1 MSHQTSGIL
10 HPESEIRP
18 TGNGAKKTVL
28 FKPRDYVI
36 KKINQTILMKSFI
49 TLISLFL
56 FIGCGE
62 QSEQT
67 QEQEQAPRD
76 TTAHQKE
83 TVGSIEQMEP
93 ELSQLLDTDAQLEVL
108 GKGYEWSEGPVWVE
122 EHQFLLFS
130 DIPNNV
136 IHKWEEGEDVTE
148 YLKPAGY
155 TGEEERGG
163 ELGSNGLIIG
173 QDGSLILA
181 QHGDRRIA
189 RMDAP
194 LIDPEPNF
202 VTLAD
207 SFKNKKLNTPNDL
220 IQHSN
225 GSIYFTDPPYGF
237 EQRGDDPAQE
247 LDFQG
252 VYRLTSSGEVE
263 LVTDELFRPNGV
275 ALSPDERT
283 LYVGNSGSEEPIW
296 MAFDV
301 AEDGSTSNGRVFL
314 DPKEVV
320 DEPGGPDGMDVD
332 ADGNI
337 YSTGPGGVW
346 VITPEAKVLGII
358 RTGRATSN
366 CTIGNNGKMLYIT
379 ADDYL
384 LRLPLK

>member
-1 MSHQTSGIL
+1 
-10 HPESEIRP
+10 
-18 TGNGAKKTVL
+18 
-28 FKPRDYVI
+28 
-36 KKINQTILMKSFI
+36 MKLFI

-62 QSEQT
+62 QSEQA
-67 QEQEQAPRD
+67 QEQEQATQD
-76 TTAHQKE
+76 TTTYKM
-83 TVGSIEQMEP
+83 VGSIEQMEP

-108 GKGYEWSEGPVWVE
+108 GEGYEWSEGPVWVE

-136 IHKWEEGEDVTE
+136 IHKWKEGEGVSE

-155 TGEEERGG
+155 TGQEERGG

-194 LIDPEPNF
+194 LTDPQPNF

-207 SFKNKKLNTPNDL
+207 SFNNKKLNTPNDL
-220 IQHSN
+220 VQHSN

-247 LDFQG
+247 LDLQG
-252 VYRLTSSGEVE
+252 VYRLDPSGEVT
-263 LVTDELFRPNGV
+263 LVTKELHRPNGV
-275 ALSPDERT
+275 ALSPDEQT

-301 AEDGSTSNGRVFL
+301 AKDGSTSNGRVFL

-332 ADGNI
+332 TDGNI

-346 VITPEAKVLGII
+346 VITPEANVLGII

>member
-1 MSHQTSGIL
+1 M
-10 HPESEIRP
+10 R
-18 TGNGAKKTVL
+18 L
-28 FKPRDYVI
+28 F
-36 KKINQTILMKSFI
+36 F
-49 TLISLFL
+49 TLLTLCLI
-56 FIGCGE
+56 IGCGE
-62 QSEQT
+62 QSEQNESA
-67 QEQEQAPRD
+67 EQEAAQD
-76 TTAHQKE
+76 TTRKM
-83 TVGSIEQMEP
+83 VGSIEQLQP
-93 ELSQLLDTDAQLEVL
+93 ELSELLDVEARLEVL
-108 GKGYEWSEGPVWVE
+108 GEGYEWSEGPVWVE
-122 EHQFLLFS
+122 AHQFLLFS

-136 IHKWEEGEDVTE
+136 IHKWQEGEGVTE

-163 ELGSNGLIIG
+163 EKGSNGLIIG
-173 QDGSLILA
+173 NDGSLLLA

-194 LIDPEPNF
+194 LADPKPNF

-207 SFKNKKLNTPNDL
+207 SFNNQKINTPNDL
-220 IQHSN
+220 VQHSN
-225 GSIYFTDPPYGF
+225 GSIYYTDPPYGF

-252 VYRLTSSGEVE
+252 VYRITPSSEIE
-263 LVTDELFRPNGV
+263 LVTDELYRPNGV
-275 ALSPDERT
+275 ALSPDEKT
-283 LYVGNSGSEEPIW
+283 LYVGNSGTEEPIW
-296 MAFDV
+296 LAFDV
-301 AEDGSTSNGRVFL
+301 ADDGSTSNGRVFL

-346 VITPEAKVLGII
+346 VITPEAEVLGII
-358 RTGRATSN
+358 KTGKATSN